1 MGRNNQP
8 TPEELEFMN
17 SIEFEPIVSKT
28 KIKLNEQQISFQKEI
43 IELIPSW
50 IQIPTLTEEQ
60 LERVK
65 NFSRDA
71 AVVKFKE
78 HTHDFEGEYKRIFN
92 GKRAEHVLTNYLNQP
107 APNMEVGPSFR
118 YAGPDIYINK
128 VRYDIKASEINK
140 SAMIFKKPK
149 MAALV
154 MIIDNRSKEDRFYI
168 CGIASIELQENNQDE
183 RLIFTA
189 KNPDKTGLTIQG
201 YKNLIRSKPQ
211 IATS

>member
-28 KIKLNEQQISFQKEI
+28 KIKLNEQQIAFQKEI

-65 NFSRDA
+65 KFSRDA

-78 HTHDFEGEYKRIFN
+78 HTKDFEGEYKRIFN
-92 GKRAEHVLTNYLNQP
+92 GKRAEHVLTNYLGQP
-107 APNMEVGPSFR
+107 APNMEVGPSFW
-118 YAGPDIYINK
+118 YVGPDIYINK
-128 VRYDIKASEINK
+128 IRYDIKASEINK

-149 MAALV
+149 MSALV
-154 MIIDNRSKEDRFYI
+154 MIIDNRTQEDTFYI
-168 CGIASIELQENNQDE
+168 CGIASVEVQENNQDD

-189 KNPDKTGLTIQG
+189 KNPDKTGFTIQG
-201 YKNLIRSKPQ
+201 YKNL
-211 IATS
+211 TTL